1 MFLKD
6 DTDLCIIVGLLFSLF
21 SLHEYVLCFLQPV
34 LRLFLHMFFLYN
46 NINISYREWIMGTL
60 RQFSLFDMLHY
71 NNVNLDVMTET
82 FNSYFYAK
90 YLIKWPEYCVSL
102 WNSVQSIQ
110 AYCKFLGMK

>member
-1 MFLKD
+1 MA
-6 DTDLCIIVGLLFSLF
+6 
-21 SLHEYVLCFLQPV
+21 
-34 LRLFLHMFFLYN
+34 
-46 NINISYREWIMGTL
+46 TL

-71 NNVNLDVMTET
+71 NNVNLDIMTET

-110 AYCKFLGMK
+110 AYRNLLALHSAGKGGRR